1 MAVYAVPGVKENR
14 ATGRATFYG
23 TLGSLRASGTCG
35 GTGNALK
42 SGTLGTLGAISS
54 PFFSATVTEL
64 RVLLRRLRALEY
76 FELLL

>member
-1 MAVYAVPGVKENR
+1 MVVYAVPGVKKNR
-14 ATGRATFYG
+14 ATGRATCYG
-23 TLGSLRASGTCG
+23 TLGSLGASGTCG